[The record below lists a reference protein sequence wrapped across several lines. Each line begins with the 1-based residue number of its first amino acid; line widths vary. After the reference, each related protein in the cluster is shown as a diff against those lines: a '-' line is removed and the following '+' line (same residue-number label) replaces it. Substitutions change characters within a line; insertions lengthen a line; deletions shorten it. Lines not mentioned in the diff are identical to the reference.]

1 MNKNRMILAIAG
13 GIIGVAVLVTAFL
26 AWSAMAAKTAAIEG
40 DDDEGTLGLESVV
53 AKAQSLSRQDIYPC
67 AESVRMIESNAEQ
80 VVAWQDE
87 ALKLVSRGDK
97 VFNPT
102 TPAAFKTFLVSDAK
116 RLSRLPGAVN
126 GAVMA
131 ETFTFGPFRE
141 YIVEGKMPADA
152 QLAQLQRQ
160 WDDIASVIELL
171 AEAGIAQLTDVQL
184 KVREAPVEEPQ
195 KKVRKPNRKAAK
207 KAESEPDKAP
217 IANTYVF
224 AFTTRPA
231 AFVKAVNLL
240 GTGERF
246 IVVEDFALA
255 HPNDVLATVLGGETK
270 QQENQR
276 GGRRRGRRGAAV
288 VEPQQSEEG
297 APKNGIV
304 TDPLLDAPFAVT
316 MTLTVYDFRSLE
328 VANKGEEVKE

>member
-13 GIIGVAVLVTAFL
+13 GVIGVAVLATAYL

-40 DDDEGTLGLESVV
+40 DDEEGTLGLDSVV
-53 AKAQSLSRQDIYPC
+53 AKAQNLSHQEIYPC
-67 AESVRMIESNAEQ
+67 AASVRMIESNAQQ
-80 VVAWQDE
+80 VVEWQNE
-87 ALKLVSRGDK
+87 ALKFVSRGDK
-97 VFNPT
+97 VFKPT

-116 RLSRLPGAVN
+116 RLSMLPGAVN
-126 GAVMA
+126 GVLMA
-131 ETFTFGPFRE
+131 ENFTFGPFRE
-141 YIVEGKMPADA
+141 YIVEGKMPAEA

-160 WDDIASVIELL
+160 WDDVALVVELL

-184 KVREAPVEEPQ
+184 KVREAPVEESPKKARKSNKKSSK
-195 KKVRKPNRKAAK
+195 KKV
-207 KAESEPDKAP
+207 ESEPDRAP

-246 IVVEDFALA
+246 TVVENFALQR
-255 HPNDVLATVLGGETK
+255 PNDALASVLGGESK
-270 QQENQR
+270 QQDNQR
-276 GGRRRGRRGAAV
+276 AGRRRSRRAAAV
-288 VEPQQSEEG
+288 EQEPAENS
-297 APKNGIV
+297 ALKNGIV

-328 VANKGEEVKE
+328 DANMGEEVKE